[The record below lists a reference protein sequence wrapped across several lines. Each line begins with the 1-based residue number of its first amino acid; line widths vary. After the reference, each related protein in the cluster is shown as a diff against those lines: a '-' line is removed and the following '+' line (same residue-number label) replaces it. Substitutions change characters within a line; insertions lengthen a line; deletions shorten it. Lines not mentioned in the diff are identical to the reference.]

1 MLGMALS
8 RINRDEMLNV
18 SLNTDIN
25 SFNRKLKINKR
36 CRFMKK
42 KSNKI
47 KWFQVELAVK
57 GFYES

>member
-25 SFNRKLKINKR
+25 SFNNGKLKINKR

-42 KSNKI
+42 KK
-47 KWFQVELAVK
+47 
-57 GFYES
+57 

>member
-42 KSNKI
+42 KK
-47 KWFQVELAVK
+47 
-57 GFYES
+57 